1 MVLLKTKNRLVS
13 GIVSTIMTVGCI
25 SGSVV
30 SAQEEDTISYTD
42 VLLTKKS
49 ILGLTTLTTEQT
61 SLLDVNGD
69 NTIDILDLVRLKS
82 LILSTGIKKDDYK
95 GFIKANGRILQDE
108 LGEQYILKGIAFGNN
123 VWSNP
128 KTPLTNQH
136 HTEESY
142 KELSQLG
149 FNSVRFYL
157 NYGLFEDD
165 SNPYTYKE
173 EGFEWLDQN
182 VQWAKKYGI
191 RLVLNMHYPQGG
203 YQSQGNGQALWTEEE
218 NQKRLSALW
227 TEIAKR
233 YADEPT
239 ILGYGLINE
248 PIVATDDIGN
258 SLSILQNT
266 MQTITNSIRTVDTN
280 HIIFVE
286 RLLASQDATTN
297 AKDWNIYNDDNNY
310 VLIDDDNVVYEFH
323 FYEPYAFTHQKLS
336 WAGTL
341 YYNLEYPN
349 ENYCL
354 ATNPTWY
361 TSTLLGDSAD
371 TTNDD
376 WQLMESNSVTITD
389 DNQVLSFVFQ
399 ANGLGSSGIAY
410 MDDVKI
416 SEYDE
421 NGDYVQDIYSDGF
434 DDGAITNFWASNGVG
449 NGYYSTAYGN
459 TNKGCLVVQGTTDDA
474 NISINYFKPTKNHSY
489 VATGYVKLINAEEGS
504 IVRPRVD
511 VWKCSS
517 VETLNEEYLY
527 KQLLPNLEFS
537 EKYEVPIYCGEF
549 GTNYN
554 TFKLEL
560 GGDKW
565 VSDMIDLFYEND
577 INFCYHDFHEPDFGL
592 YIDYATTLPTT
603 LNTDLYDVFKEKLK

>member
-1 MVLLKTKNRLVS
+1 MVFLNTKNRLIS
-13 GIVSTIMTVGCI
+13 GIVSTMIAVGSI
-25 SGSVV
+25 GGSVV
-30 SAQEEDTISYTD
+30 SAQEDTIHYTD
-42 VLLTKKS
+42 ILLIKKS
-49 ILGLTTLTTEQT
+49 ILGLSKLSPEQT
-61 SLLDVNGD
+61 SLLDVNQD
-69 NTIDILDLVRLKS
+69 NTIDILDLVKLKS
-82 LILSTGIKKDDYK
+82 SILNTSINKDNYQ
-95 GFIKANGRILQDE
+95 GFIKANGRLLQDE
-108 LGEQYILKGIAFGNN
+108 VGTQYIVKGIAFGNN

-128 KTPLTNQH
+128 KTPPTNQH

-182 VQWAKKYGI
+182 IQWAKKYGI

-203 YQSQGNGQALWTEEE
+203 YQSQGNGQALWTETE
-218 NQKRLSALW
+218 NQERLTSLW

-233 YADEPT
+233 YADETT

-248 PIVATDDIGN
+248 PIVATNDISN
-258 SLSILQNT
+258 SLDILQNT
-266 MQTITNSIRTVDTN
+266 MQHITDSIRTVDTN
-280 HIIFVE
+280 HMIFVE
-286 RLLASQDATTN
+286 RLLASQDANTN
-297 AKDWNIYNDDNNY
+297 AKDWNIYNTDNNY

-323 FYEPYAFTHQKLS
+323 FYEPYAFTHQKLN

-361 TSTLLGDSAD
+361 NSTLLGASAD
-371 TTNDD
+371 TTDDD

-399 ANGLGSSGIAY
+399 ANGLGSSGLAY

-416 SEYDE
+416 LEYDE
-421 NGDYVQDIYSDGF
+421 NGNYVQDIYSDDF

-449 NGYYSTAYGN
+449 SGYYSTAYGN

-489 VATGYVKLINAEEGS
+489 VATGYVKLTRAEEGS

-517 VETLNEEYLY
+517 VETLNKEYLY

-577 INFCYHDFHEPDFGL
+577 ISFNYHDFHEQDFGL
-592 YIDYATTLPTT
+592 YIDYATTQPTT
-603 LNTDLYDVFKEKLK
+603 LNTDLYNVFKEKLK